1 MNIATHLITHPFDGI
16 IGGDGPADGVGTQM
30 EQQVVAQLRERL
42 RQVAR
47 AAQRS
52 EEFRSQQMRVHQA
65 ELKRSIDAER
75 EKGSEVERLRW
86 ELDQLGEREA
96 SRHKVS
102 ALQDEVRNFK
112 TASQHK
118 LQALEMQQLR
128 ERDGQ
133 LTRKLR
139 EAEDEV
145 KALRGGSEKRLGE
158 VEAQRSREM
167 EVHERRI
174 VKLMSVIEALT
185 SAGDER
191 TDMRMLAEKM
201 NQLREVR
208 ELLEEEKGQV
218 RAFQKRQREIHAH
231 DAEGEREAHRRR
243 VNELE
248 AEAKML
254 RSLTQA
260 QVDEVSQAHAS
271 ELKAVQRRVTELEEE
286 KKALKRSYEQRLA
299 DEKGQRY
306 GDVQERERR
315 RLALEES
322 YKSQVAEASRMAGEA
337 QHALTQAQ
345 GNSAELMRQVQ
356 QQQREI
362 LNLSAQLG
370 QPVGSALKHAQ
381 SQPYSFG
388 PLPQNLGEATA
399 MMERER
405 TEHQRRVLELE
416 AEVTDQK
423 TLVQQKAAEL
433 VKAGAEHEA
442 TVQKMRADAA
452 KERSIAQEAADV
464 ERQATQAAMSGQ
476 MSAAMSQAEERHVK
490 EVERMRREVH
500 RLEDE
505 KGRLSYELEQA
516 LKQLGQT
523 QSGLNAERKR
533 CMEIEAA
540 DLEEREALETQIS
553 TEAAAR
559 AEYEAARALRQ
570 KETRER
576 VAMKFFRGAQER
588 VGRLVFAS
596 WARYTKSRRL
606 GAARERAAQ
615 LLATA
620 DEVRRNAEAR
630 EADIDRTISE
640 SITAMREEAL
650 RRQLEIEDQRREVL
664 DLQRQVD
671 KEHRIAEEAKECQKY
686 LEERAGAVQRR
697 AALRLFA
704 MHGRNALKTTF
715 FAWHS
720 LLVAKATNHRAD
732 KLADSLESCELQL
745 AETELKGLGQQERM
759 SKRILKQI
767 LTSYVGTIFT
777 AWQRWTTLQREV
789 AELNNE
795 RRNAEADQDALLQEL
810 AASQE
815 STEEKEGRKKEAMA
829 RRLLHGNEQRRTL
842 VVLSAWRAWSQ
853 SEARARME
861 RGIQDRILA
870 AEERAEVLRLEAE
883 LIANEQKDRIAK
895 RVAKML
901 GIGLV
906 RRCFHAWADEMH
918 NADLNVNERRLNEA
932 IARAERAEAAMEQ
945 LHEEVLM
952 LRTEANNST
961 EAIKAN
967 LATKLGK
974 QRGQNRL
981 LMLILHAWRQECNAA
996 AYEDVAAKVEKEKE
1010 RKAILHASRNLLGW
1024 RDRCF
1029 AAWRGDWSSAKLER
1043 LDDKSSIQM
1052 ANVLERMNRD
1062 RLMHLVAQIVSAWR
1076 HSIHGDRQAKLAGN
1090 AAQAQQDKDSL
1101 AAQLRLASAAREAEA
1116 RRADMV
1122 KSEARLEGQARVAQL
1137 ETALRRSE
1145 VESADAVRQAELRAE
1160 ERRMT
1165 DARNHQLQL
1174 DQLQSQ
1180 LRLERLD
1187 REQQAEKMR
1196 EELKQ
1201 AHEAETK
1208 ELHLLRKQVASGGFG
1223 APAGA
1228 PSTALARGGDAKE
1241 IADLQM
1247 QLADLQA
1254 ELRHRDGGGRSSTGG
1269 GGRAAAPSGAQG
1281 GGFFD
1286 WFGGG
1291 GSSSPDL
1298 LSRRTNRSSTG
1309 GYGEELEEKAAENA
1323 ALAVQLD
1330 NLKMALAARDKEL
1343 NQLRR

>member
-1 MNIATHLITHPFDGI
+1 
-16 IGGDGPADGVGTQM
+16 
-30 EQQVVAQLRERL
+30 
-42 RQVAR
+42 
-47 AAQRS
+47 
-52 EEFRSQQMRVHQA
+52 
-65 ELKRSIDAER
+65 
-75 EKGSEVERLRW
+75 
-86 ELDQLGEREA
+86 
-96 SRHKVS
+96 
-102 ALQDEVRNFK
+102 
-112 TASQHK
+112 
-118 LQALEMQQLR
+118 
-128 ERDGQ
+128 
-133 LTRKLR
+133 
-139 EAEDEV
+139 
-145 KALRGGSEKRLGE
+145 
-158 VEAQRSREM
+158 
-167 EVHERRI
+167 
-174 VKLMSVIEALT
+174 
-185 SAGDER
+185 
-191 TDMRMLAEKM
+191 
-201 NQLREVR
+201 
-208 ELLEEEKGQV
+208 
-218 RAFQKRQREIHAH
+218 
-231 DAEGEREAHRRR
+231 
-243 VNELE
+243 
-248 AEAKML
+248 
-254 RSLTQA
+254 
-260 QVDEVSQAHAS
+260 
-271 ELKAVQRRVTELEEE
+271 
-286 KKALKRSYEQRLA
+286 
-299 DEKGQRY
+299 
-306 GDVQERERR
+306 
-315 RLALEES
+315 
-322 YKSQVAEASRMAGEA
+322 
-337 QHALTQAQ
+337 
-345 GNSAELMRQVQ
+345 
-356 QQQREI
+356 
-362 LNLSAQLG
+362 
-370 QPVGSALKHAQ
+370 
-381 SQPYSFG
+381 
-388 PLPQNLGEATA
+388 
-399 MMERER
+399 
-405 TEHQRRVLELE
+405 
-416 AEVTDQK
+416 
-423 TLVQQKAAEL
+423 
-433 VKAGAEHEA
+433 
-442 TVQKMRADAA
+442 
-452 KERSIAQEAADV
+452 
-464 ERQATQAAMSGQ
+464 
-476 MSAAMSQAEERHVK
+476 
-490 EVERMRREVH
+490 
-500 RLEDE
+500 
-505 KGRLSYELEQA
+505 
-516 LKQLGQT
+516 
-523 QSGLNAERKR
+523 
-533 CMEIEAA
+533 
-540 DLEEREALETQIS
+540 
-553 TEAAAR
+553 
-559 AEYEAARALRQ
+559 
-570 KETRER
+570 
-576 VAMKFFRGAQER
+576 
-588 VGRLVFAS
+588 
-596 WARYTKSRRL
+596 
-606 GAARERAAQ
+606 
-615 LLATA
+615 
-620 DEVRRNAEAR
+620 
-630 EADIDRTISE
+630 
-640 SITAMREEAL
+640 
-650 RRQLEIEDQRREVL
+650 
-664 DLQRQVD
+664 
-671 KEHRIAEEAKECQKY
+671 
-686 LEERAGAVQRR
+686 
-697 AALRLFA
+697 
-704 MHGRNALKTTF
+704 
-715 FAWHS
+715 
-720 LLVAKATNHRAD
+720 
-732 KLADSLESCELQL
+732 
-745 AETELKGLGQQERM
+745 
-759 SKRILKQI
+759 
-767 LTSYVGTIFT
+767 
-777 AWQRWTTLQREV
+777 
-789 AELNNE
+789 
-795 RRNAEADQDALLQEL
+795 
-810 AASQE
+810 
-815 STEEKEGRKKEAMA
+815 
-829 RRLLHGNEQRRTL
+829 
-842 VVLSAWRAWSQ
+842 
-853 SEARARME
+853 
-861 RGIQDRILA
+861 
-870 AEERAEVLRLEAE
+870 
-883 LIANEQKDRIAK
+883 
-895 RVAKML
+895 
-901 GIGLV
+901 
-906 RRCFHAWADEMH
+906 MH